1 MFDDKDAKFLKNNTL
16 KIIHSHN
23 KPARERQGKFCF
35 KDYIATPFVLLPITI
50 APRCASTLIKRT
62 QKFVKCYAHVYIV
75 VCFMSVSKID
85 RKKNETNSSNLWDI
99 DLSELIL
106 DITHVCI

>member
-50 APRCASTLIKRT
+50 APRCAS
-62 QKFVKCYAHVYIV
+62 A
-75 VCFMSVSKID
+75 
-85 RKKNETNSSNLWDI
+85 LWDI